1 MLCYVGTNT
10 DANVDVD
17 AGLVT
22 REGAKKNYGVVLSKD
37 CAVNKSATPQRRK
50 RMAKSRGKTKRF
62 DKGFTSITELKQR
75 CKEETGLEPPAT
87 PKFQKWMLEA

>member
-1 MLCYVGTNT
+1 M
-10 DANVDVD
+10 
-17 AGLVT
+17 T

-37 CAVNKSATPQRRK
+37 CAVNKSATTQLRK
-50 RMAKSRGKTKRF
+50 RMSKSRGKTKLF

-87 PKFQKWMLEA
+87 PKFQKWMLET

>member
-1 MLCYVGTNT
+1 
-10 DANVDVD
+10 
-17 AGLVT
+17 
-22 REGAKKNYGVVLSKD
+22 
-37 CAVNKSATPQRRK
+37 
-50 RMAKSRGKTKRF
+50 MAKSRGKTKLF